1 MFLMTDE
8 KREAKMLPL
17 RVRTRQHD
25 SEVDSS
31 ADVNPQPPQV
41 QFPLPNGASPAGPA
55 GEADGPSLYPST
67 PQYQSSTRSPY
78 YSIAYG
84 TYSDRVEY
92 PSRAACAT
100 RIQCYPPQCS
110 NTKHKGPC
118 WHALI
123 RLRIWLF
130 SFRSYACSRPHPDGW
145 VIRHT
150 SLPLIRILQPL
161 QELES
166 EAQLLNAPPL
176 PIRKHP
182 LQSSTFGTGLVD
194 TTVRLTLEA
203 LILRFNTSDILGVL
217 LCPRFAIRVRSCS
230 TLSVSPIQACT
241 CTCSP
246 TVFPGTLY
254 ICRGSSVSVLPFGGT
269 TDTARCTTYTAD
281 AGKLRLF
288 DVRNPFN

>member
-1 MFLMTDE
+1 
-8 KREAKMLPL
+8 MLPL
-17 RVRTRQHD
+17 RVRTKQHD
-25 SEVDSS
+25 SEIDSS

-176 PIRKHP
+176 PIR
-182 LQSSTFGTGLVD
+182 LQSSTFGTGFFFFFFFFVNLIYCAKTGVHVTHTKRCLV
-194 TTVRLTLEA
+194 
-203 LILRFNTSDILGVL
+203 LGTRRWDSRY
-217 LCPRFAIRVRSCS
+217 CSKSCWGS
-230 TLSVSPIQACT
+230 GGWSLSVFVCE
-241 CTCSP
+241 
-246 TVFPGTLY
+246 GK
-254 ICRGSSVSVLPFGGT
+254 GVS
-269 TDTARCTTYTAD
+269 DNYSR
-281 AGKLRLF
+281 
-288 DVRNPFN
+288 